1 MLVRPTAD
9 RLIVWLADWLPVRP
23 ILTVSLVADW
33 LSDPRL
39 TDWLTD
45 WLAGWLTVSLTDW
58 LPVRP
63 TADRLADRLTVS
75 LTDWLPVRPTANW
88 LASWLAF
95 CTTDWLTVWM
105 SDYLSELLIEWMI
118 DCLCNRNAFGHS
130 IRKNLKVNNC
140 WHLRAQENANDQI
153 LIGFSFAF
161 DWLMGLCE
169 ILRQISEF
177 SETRRCNPK

>member
-9 RLIVWLADWLPVRP
+9 QLIVWLADWLPVRP

-39 TDWLTD
+39 TVRPTADLLTD

-63 TADRLADRLTVS
+63 TADRLADWLTVS
-75 LTDWLPVRPTANW
+75 LTDWLPVRPTADWLTDCLSDLRLTDW

-105 SDYLSELLIEWMI
+105 SDYLSELLIEWII
-118 DCLCNRNAFGHS
+118 DYLCNRNAFGHS
-130 IRKNLKVNNC
+130 IRKKPESKQLLTSSSSRKREWSNL
-140 WHLRAQENANDQI
+140 
-153 LIGFSFAF
+153 
-161 DWLMGLCE
+161 DW
-169 ILRQISEF
+169 F
-177 SETRRCNPK
+177 

>member
-39 TDWLTD
+39 THWLTGWLADLLFHWLTD
-45 WLAGWLTVSLTDW
+45 WLPVRPTTDRLADWLTVSLTDW

-63 TADRLADRLTVS
+63 TADWLTACQTYGW
-75 LTDWLPVRPTANW
+75 LTDWLADWRFVR
-88 LASWLAF
+88 L
-95 CTTDWLTVWM
+95 TDWLTVWM
-105 SDYLSELLIEWMI
+105 NDYLSELLIEWMI

-130 IRKNLKVNNC
+130 IRKKPESKQLLTSLSSRKREWSNL
-140 WHLRAQENANDQI
+140 
-153 LIGFSFAF
+153 
-161 DWLMGLCE
+161 DW
-169 ILRQISEF
+169 F
-177 SETRRCNPK
+177 